1 MKTLKEEVTS
11 VFNTIQYDSEVIMT
25 SLDVLGHSSQAREFI
40 SIYSGYLLNRLR
52 LTKETLLSTQN
63 REELSEV
70 LKLAEADYQI
80 LFETMN
86 KQISRLK
93 NSEDISDYLF
103 QLKQESKDLSPCFVD
118 KVKSLLSRK
127 V

>member
-1 MKTLKEEVTS
+1 M
-11 VFNTIQYDSEVIMT
+11 
-25 SLDVLGHSSQAREFI
+25 
-40 SIYSGYLLNRLR
+40 NRLR
-52 LTKETLLSTQN
+52 LTKKTLLSTQN

-86 KQISRLK
+86 KQISRLI